1 MSFIVIV
8 SNRGD
13 EIDLTPGKDADD
25 TKPRGAAA
33 VLEGATAIQ
42 KDINR
47 LKKWAVRTMK
57 F

>member
-1 MSFIVIV
+1 MIV
-8 SNRGD
+8 SNQGD
-13 EIDLTPGKDADD
+13 EIALTPGKDADD

-33 VLEGATAIQ
+33 MLEGVTAIQ

-47 LKKWAVRTMK
+47 LKKRAVRTMK